1 MKKLVNFRNKYNL
14 TQKEVGIKL
23 GVSQA
28 TVSSWELNKS
38 TPNRE
43 FNSNIDRMI
52 RQYKKEN
59 EETNMNNAVIKVD
72 GNTIEVISEQLNLSD
87 IHKKQNGLVLN

>member
-1 MKKLVNFRNKYNL
+1 MRKLKNFRKKYNL
-14 TQKEVGIKL
+14 TQKEISNKL

-59 EETNMNNAVIKVD
+59 EEQEMNNVVIKVD

-87 IHKKQNGLVLN
+87 IQDRKSVV